1 MHGVVGRTRIVPLAV
16 ALLLVLG
23 CASGSTPPDAKSAV
37 ATAGAKVS
45 EVQPTAAA
53 KIAEVKPTVEAAAAD
68 ARTAA
73 ATAAAKVAEAKPAGP
88 ARKVKVTQAAAT
100 LAFMQ
105 INVARHKGFF
115 AEQGLDVEQLATG
128 GGGPDLQALISGDA
142 EFNAGAGIY
151 QADAFRQGQRIINVF
166 NYLDK
171 NVVNVAMHVDVAR
184 EKGITEQSPLKD
196 KLAAL
201 QGLKFGATRPGALTF
216 QQAEYH
222 VRSAGLKPQ
231 DDVQVVGAGEGPALL
246 AALETRQVDVILQT
260 IPVAEQAVARGKAI
274 LLINNAR
281 GEDPDLVPFN
291 MENVFTRP
299 DLADKDPELV
309 QSFVNGVKAA
319 NDWILRTSPEEIA
332 AAIKPDFAQMEDA
345 VLVAGVANVK
355 AATNPSG
362 ILDKKAVENTLQM
375 QQQTLSVDE
384 VYNLFVDRF
393 VKAAQ

>member
-1 MHGVVGRTRIVPLAV
+1 MHGRTGRTWIAPLMLVLA
-16 ALLLVLG
+16 LVLG
-23 CASGSTPPDAKSAV
+23 CAPASQPSPTSAPSKPAESKAAESKPAESKPAG
-37 ATAGAKVS
+37 ATAPAKPA
-45 EVQPTAAA
+45 EAA
-53 KIAEVKPTVEAAAAD
+53 KPAESKPA
-68 ARTAA
+68 
-73 ATAAAKVAEAKPAGP
+73 AGP

-105 INVARHKGFF
+105 IYVARHKGFF
-115 AEQGLDVEQLATG
+115 AEQGLEVEQLATG

-142 EFNAGAGIY
+142 EFNAGAGTY

-171 NVVNVAMHVDVAR
+171 NVVNVAMHVDVAN
-184 EKGITEQSPLKD
+184 EKGITEQSPLKE

-201 QGLKFGATRPGALTF
+201 KGLKFGATRPGALTF

-222 VRSAGLKPQ
+222 VRSAGLTPQ
-231 DDVQVVGAGEGPALL
+231 EDVQVVGAGEGPALL

-291 MENVFTRP
+291 MENIFTRP
-299 DLADKDPELV
+299 DLADKEPELV
-309 QSFVNGVKAA
+309 QKFVNAMKAS
-319 NDWILRTSPEEIA
+319 NDWILKTSPEEIA
-332 AAIKPDFAQMEDA
+332 AAIKPDFAQMDDA

-355 AATNPSG
+355 AATNASG
-362 ILDKKAVENTLQM
+362 VLDKKAVDNTLKM

-384 VYNLFVDRF
+384 VYNLFVDKF
-393 VKAAQ
+393 VQAAR

>member
-1 MHGVVGRTRIVPLAV
+1 MAATRGTRRRRMGAAWIAPLALIFV
-16 ALLLVLG
+16 MA
-23 CASGSTPPDAKSAV
+23 CAPTATPS
-37 ATAGAKVS
+37 
-45 EVQPTAAA
+45 PTAAPA
-53 KIAEVKPTVEAAAAD
+53 KPTE
-68 ARTAA
+68 T
-73 ATAAAKVAEAKPAGP
+73 KPAAGP
-88 ARKVKVTQAAAT
+88 ARKVRITQGATT

-142 EFNAGAGIY
+142 EFNAGAGTY

-171 NVVNVAMHVDVAR
+171 NIVNVAMHADVAK
-184 EKGITEQSPLKD
+184 EKGITEQSPLAD

-201 QGLKFGATRPGALTF
+201 RGLKFGATRPGALTF

-222 VRSAGLKPQ
+222 VRSGGLKPQ

-260 IPVAEQAVARGKAI
+260 VPVAEQAVARGKAI

-281 GEDPDLVPFN
+281 GEDPALTPFN
-291 MENVFTRP
+291 MENIFTRP
-299 DLADKDPELV
+299 DLAEKDPELV
-309 QSFVNGVKAA
+309 QKFVNGIKAA
-319 NDWILRTSPEEIA
+319 NDWILKSPPEEIA
-332 AAIKPDFAQMEDA
+332 AAIKPDFAQLDEA

-355 AATNPSG
+355 AATNTTG
-362 ILDKKAVENTLQM
+362 QLDKKAVENTLSM
-375 QQQTLSVDE
+375 QEQTLNPDE
-384 VYNLFVDRF
+384 VYSLFVDRF
-393 VKAAQ
+393 VKAAR

>member
-1 MHGVVGRTRIVPLAV
+1 MASAWIVSLV
-16 ALLLVLG
+16 ALLVIG
-23 CASGSTPPDAKSAV
+23 CAPAGGPSPTSAPAK
-37 ATAGAKVS
+37 
-45 EVQPTAAA
+45 P
-53 KIAEVKPTVEAAAAD
+53 AEAKPTEAAAAK
-68 ARTAA
+68 AA
-73 ATAAAKVAEAKPAGP
+73 PGQTPAAEKPVAAKPKEP
-88 ARKVKVTQAAAT
+88 RKVKVTQAAAT
-100 LAFMQ
+100 LAFLP

-115 AEQGLDVEQLATG
+115 AEQGLEVEQLATG

-142 EFNAGAGIY
+142 EFNAAAGTY

-171 NVVNVAMHVDVAR
+171 NVVNVAMHADVAK
-184 EKGITEQSPLKD
+184 EKGITEQSPLAD

-201 QGLKFGATRPGALTF
+201 KGLKFGATRPGALTF

-246 AALETRQVDVILQT
+246 AALETRQVDVVLQT

-274 LLINNAR
+274 MLINNAR
-281 GEDPDLVPFN
+281 GEDPALVPFN

-299 DLADKDPELV
+299 DLAEKDPELV
-309 QSFVNGVKAA
+309 QSFVNAVKAA
-319 NDWILRTSPEEIA
+319 NDWALKTSPEEIA
-332 AAIKPDFAQMEDA
+332 AAIKADFAQMDDA

-355 AATNPSG
+355 AATNATG
-362 ILDKKAVENTLQM
+362 ILDKKAVENTLMM
-375 QQQTLSVDE
+375 QQQTLSSDE

-393 VKAAQ
+393 IKAAR